1 MKTQQAVVQYALT
14 PMAVELREVPVPEI
28 GATDVLL
35 KIGAVSVCG
44 SDVHQAYATHSWPVN
59 IPVTLGHEFGG
70 TIAASGREV
79 TGFKDGDRVV
89 SETAAVICGTC
100 LMCRTGATTCARLA
114 KASGTASTARWPNT

>member
-1 MKTQQAVVQYALT
+1 MRTQQAVVQYALT

-28 GATDVLL
+28 GVTDVLL
-35 KIGAVSVCG
+35 KVGAASVCG

-79 TGFKDGDRVV
+79 TGFKDG
-89 SETAAVICGTC
+89 
-100 LMCRTGATTCARLA
+100 TTCARRA
-114 KASGTASTARWPNT
+114 RASGTASTARWPST